1 MKEKE
6 LGEFQKNYNSKKEI
20 RKKKLNI
27 YEPLNIKVVQQKK
40 KLVQMIQNQELAI
53 HDLKTQKYHF
63 QNMEDSL
70 FTMEEQL
77 VSLKLKMQ
85 NTESQIQSA
94 YENLEKLIQSSK
106 Q

>member
-1 MKEKE
+1 
-6 LGEFQKNYNSKKEI
+6 
-20 RKKKLNI
+20 
-27 YEPLNIKVVQQKK
+27 
-40 KLVQMIQNQELAI
+40 
-53 HDLKTQKYHF
+53 
-63 QNMEDSL
+63 MEDSL